1 MGFKA
6 PARTA
11 SIQFDEDSPFHGA
24 EITVRLNVPMG
35 LVFELQKFSAAS
47 SDQEATIRKLGDMLL
62 ISWNVTDDADQP
74 VPANGEGLLAQPPEF
89 VWGIIGGWQEAMTV
103 PSVPLE
109 LPSKSGDSSAEQST
123 GKATA

>member
-11 SIQFDEDSPFHGA
+11 SIQFDENSPFHGA

-47 SDQEATIRKLGDMLL
+47 SDQEATIRKLGDTLL

-89 VWGIIGGWQEAMTV
+89 VWGIISGWQEAMTV
-103 PSVPLE
+103 PSVPLG
-109 LPSKSGDSSAEQST
+109 LPSKSGELLAAQST
-123 GKATA
+123 PMESA